1 MPQQICSQ
9 PSNVHIGEQRF
20 DCAVVHSIPGRVR
33 LRLSPNSAQ
42 AISVLMSI
50 LGAQTEVSSIRWVPE
65 ARSLT
70 VAFDSTIS
78 FGDLAARLPGMVLEA
93 QPTDAMATRLDS
105 VLVASVSIVA
115 AAAGL
120 GMAVQ
125 IAVILLSNAGAPKG
139 LVDINPVDAIDA
151 AVALLRGDVA
161 GALLSLAL
169 ILFGA
174 TLWAWLFERSRLRDT
189 RNVGGRRLLARAA

>member
-1 MPQQICSQ
+1 MT
-9 PSNVHIGEQRF
+9 
-20 DCAVVHSIPGRVR
+20 
-33 LRLSPNSAQ
+33 
-42 AISVLMSI
+42 I
-50 LGAQTEVSSIRWVPE
+50 LGAQTEVSSVRWVPE

-70 VAFDSTIS
+70 VAFDPTVS
-78 FGDLAARLPGMVLEA
+78 FGDLAARLPGTVMEA
-93 QPTDAMATRLDS
+93 QAADAMATRFDS

-125 IAVILLSNAGAPKG
+125 IAIILLSNAGAPKG

-151 AVALLRGDVA
+151 AVALVRGDVA
-161 GALLSLAL
+161 GALLSLVL

-189 RNVGGRRLLARAA
+189 RNVGGRQLSAHAA